1 MEYTV
6 EQYKHLLKS
15 LYPKGKAWNK
25 ETGSVL
31 DQYCHALAEEFKRID
46 DRQKDLIVECHV
58 SLATELLDEHEEDYN
73 INNSDLTTQER
84 RDALVVKLLTTG
96 GLRPQYYIDL
106 LTAAGYT
113 ATIEEYTPA
122 WVGTAVVGDMVGDQY
137 VLFMFT
143 VYIDIDGDGGE
154 ISYEFDE
161 SFDRRQLNDITVFQS
176 RVRSLFEVIELIHP
190 IKPAHMRDYYQYLN
204 AEFSSAFSW
213 AYPCLPFNDDT
224 IPIIQFNSGYDT
236 SFAAAHEYD
245 GEYLTGSYDGG
256 FNLAFDAH
264 FGGAFQSDQFATDYI
279 RPV

>member
-1 MEYTV
+1 MNYSA

-25 ETGSVL
+25 EADGVL
-31 DQYCHALAEEFKRID
+31 DQYCYALAEEFKRID
-46 DRQKDLIVECHV
+46 DRQQDLIVECHV
-58 SLATELLDEHEEDYN
+58 TTTTELLEEHEEDYG

-84 RDALVVKLLTTG
+84 RDALHVKLLTTG
-96 GLRPQYYIDL
+96 GLRPQYYLDL

-122 WVGTAVVGDMVGDQY
+122 WVGTVTVGEAVGNQY
-137 VLFMFT
+137 VLFVFT
-143 VYIDIDGDGGE
+143 IYIDIDGDGGE
-154 ISYEFDE
+154 YSYEFDG

-176 RVRSLFEVIELIHP
+176 RVRSLIEVIEMIRP
-190 IKPAHMRDYYQYLN
+190 IKPAHMRDHYRFLN

-213 AYPCLPFNDDT
+213 AFPCIPFNDDS
-224 IPIIQFNSGYDT
+224 IPIIQFNSEFSTD
-236 SFAAAHEYD
+236 FAAAHEYD
-245 GEYLTGSYDGG
+245 GEYLIGSFDGG
-256 FNLAFDAH
+256 FSTSFDAH